1 MNSTGTQRERAL
13 EKSEAGEGRF
23 PEGDGDIIGRKRRRR
38 SETLEGPPGDWQ
50 DRGGQRGSP
59 TTRYDVD
66 ADETN
71 YPVKSS
77 SDATTLK
84 SPRTSRE
91 RHRSC
96 GDHLRF

>member
-23 PEGDGDIIGRKRRRR
+23 HEGDGDIIGRKRRRR

-71 YPVKSS
+71 YPEK
-77 SDATTLK
+77 
-84 SPRTSRE
+84 E
-91 RHRSC
+91 Q
-96 GDHLRF
+96 F